1 MKWYP
6 FLWWYQK
13 LRAET
18 VETTLVQGEWINEW
32 MKWAD
37 FLHADANSEKLRITL
52 IIFAGFVIWGVRSQ
66 GHVSTHA
73 WNIGTCKKKHPT
85 RSRRS
90 YNTKDLTRKSF
101 IFICF
106 INLMVKIVF
115 SEVSLVS
122 FWIIQNTWW
131 NIRYNL

>member
-1 MKWYP
+1 MVIPEIKSWNRWDHPGTRWMDKWMDELSWFFACWCKFRKVKNY
-6 FLWWYQK
+6 FNYFCR
-13 LRAET
+13 LRHMRRA
-18 VETTLVQGEWINEW
+18 I
-32 MKWAD
+32 
-37 FLHADANSEKLRITL
+37 
-52 IIFAGFVIWGVRSQ
+52 AGACLYARLKHWRRE
-66 GHVSTHA
+66 
-73 WNIGTCKKKHPT
+73 KKKHPT

-131 NIRYNL
+131 KIRYNL

>member
-66 GHVSTHA
+66 GDVSTHA
-73 WNIGTCKKKHPT
+73 WNIGDVQKKT
-85 RSRRS
+85 S
-90 YNTKDLTRKSF
+90 YEIKEILQHKGSYE
-101 IFICF
+101 
-106 INLMVKIVF
+106 KIIYIYLF
-115 SEVSLVS
+115 H
-122 FWIIQNTWW
+122 
-131 NIRYNL
+131 